1 MSSIESRINIMA
13 ADTTWSAPRRYKLD
27 GTDDTSF
34 GQLLDTQSVTVHDG
48 IDQITEDMFE
58 LTHPHQKGDVEALD
72 EYAQTLGEQGIG
84 YGQWVHFPW
93 QRNVVRYPEPEDHLR
108 LRTFRN
114 QYLITE
120 EEQNTL
126 YDKTVAV
133 FGMSVGSNITDQLI
147 QSGIGNKYILGDFD
161 TLAPSNLNRIR
172 AHMGHVGLRK
182 VDIMARKISEVDPY
196 IEQVHIHDGYD
207 PATTPAILEEHRPDI
222 IVEEIDDV
230 STKARIRQYAKEHGI
245 PLVMAADLAEM
256 SLLHVERHDLGGV
269 KPFNGRLSMAAFN
282 ALAAGDMSEVDKL
295 KANIKIL
302 GMRNALASARFIESN
317 IDIGRRLAGIPQLG
331 AIATAG
337 AALTDRGVREILLGR
352 KLDSGVYKQSAEK
365 SLGTQRLATHRQH
378 AKSIQSLLRSM
389 KSKTD

>member
-1 MSSIESRINIMA
+1 MSIESKMTRA
-13 ADTTWSAPRRYKLD
+13 AAQHTEWSQPRHYVLD
-27 GTDDTSF
+27 GTDNDTF
-34 GQLLDTQSVTVHDG
+34 EQLLDTGQVTVHDG

-58 LTHPHQKGDVEALD
+58 LTHPDQKGNEAARHTYT
-72 EYAQTLGEQGIG
+72 EEFQEQGIG

-93 QRNVVRYPEPEDHLR
+93 QRAVVRYPEPNDHLR

-114 QYLITE
+114 QYLVTQD
-120 EEQNTL
+120 EQDTL

-133 FGMSVGSNITDQLI
+133 FGMSVGSNITDQLV

-196 IEQVHIHDGYD
+196 IEQIHVHEGYD
-207 PATTPAILEEHRPDI
+207 PETTPRLLDTHRPDI

-230 STKARIRQYAKEHGI
+230 TMKARIRQYAKDKGI
-245 PLVMAADLAEM
+245 PLVMAADVAER
-256 SLLHVERHDLGGV
+256 SLLHVERHD
-269 KPFNGRLSMAAFN
+269 KEDIEPFNGRLSKEAFD
-282 ALAAGDMSEVDKL
+282 ALIEGEVSDAEKL

-317 IDIGRRLAGIPQLG
+317 MDIGKRLAGIPQLG
-331 AIATAG
+331 AIATSG
-337 AALTDRGVREILLGR
+337 AALTDRGVREILLDR
-352 KLDSGVYKQSAEK
+352 KLTSGVYTQSAEK
-365 SLGTQRLATHRQH
+365 ALKTQRLSTRRQH
-378 AKSIQSLLRSM
+378 AQSLRELLRSM
-389 KSKTD
+389 KSSS